1 MVPTIDGT
9 EGWAVVEPAVAADP
23 GTASAVRDRVAA
35 AEADR
40 VPALDV
46 LASAL
51 PADRW
56 RLL

>member
-1 MVPTIDGT
+1 M
-9 EGWAVVEPAVAADP
+9 VEPAVAADP
-23 GTASAVRDRVAA
+23 GTASAVRARVAA

-40 VPALDV
+40 VQALDV